1 MSMQHSPDGR
11 YSRQIALPEIGEQG
25 QEILRRS
32 SVLQVGAG
40 GLGCASLPYLAAA
53 GFGRITI
60 ADADTVQRHNLAR
73 QVLYGDADLG
83 LHKADSAARRLRSIN
98 PDIRVDSLN
107 AMVTAENAEQLIR
120 DHDVI
125 IDGSDNSATRYVLN
139 DACFMIGR
147 PLVFGGIHG
156 FEGRVSVFDAPDT
169 PCYRCVYPLPPPDE
183 ILPNCAEVGVLGVLP
198 GIVGLLQ
205 AAEALKLRLDLG
217 RSARGVMLHFN
228 LLDFSLLSMSISRD
242 PDCPLCG
249 PRATID
255 RVQDPY
261 AAAPDEDDLARIEA
275 GELVTLRRNGVVQ
288 LLDLRED
295 HEFARGRLPGAQLY
309 SFSAAGVYRSLLDE
323 VSGRVDKNAPTV
335 IYCAT
340 ERRAAPA
347 FRLMRQNGWR
357 DLRVLRGGLAAWRN
371 AGFELVAGDAG
382 AADGGT

>member
-1 MSMQHSPDGR
+1 MNMQYSPDGR
-11 YSRQIALPEIGEQG
+11 YSRQIALPEIGERG
-25 QEILRRS
+25 QDILRRS

-60 ADADTVQRHNLAR
+60 ADADTVMRHNLAR

-83 LHKADSAARRLRSIN
+83 LNKADSAARRLRSIN

-120 DHDVI
+120 NHDVI

-169 PCYRCVYPLPPPDE
+169 PCYRCVYPLPPPE
-183 ILPNCAEVGVLGVLP
+183 EMLPNCAEVGVLGVLP
-198 GIVGLLQ
+198 GVIGLLQ
-205 AAEALKLRLDLG
+205 ATEALKLRLEMDET
-217 RSARGVMLHFN
+217 ARGAMLHFN
-228 LLDFSLLSMSISRD
+228 LLDSSMQRMLISRD

-249 PRATID
+249 LRATID

-261 AAAPDEDDLARIEA
+261 AGAVEDDDLARIEA
-275 GELVTLRRNGVVQ
+275 AELEALRRTGGVQ

-295 HEFARGRLPGAQLY
+295 HEFARGHLPGAKLY

-323 VSGRVDKNAPTV
+323 VSGRANKNTPTV

-347 FRLMRQNGWR
+347 FRSMTRSGWR

-371 AGFELVAGDAG
+371 AGFELVAGEAG
-382 AADGGT
+382 TADGRA